1 MENPRPTGQGG
12 TLNMEYIKSLEGLLK
27 LAEIFCLMIAFASLS
42 GFTLHYSST
51 HYGGR
56 FDFFYFATVVSWLL
70 VIALFLIFALRL
82 TDRLY
87 EKCGNI
93 NWNLLLAIYS
103 PVTAFLLL
111 ISSALVLD
119 VAVRLRRSE
128 EITDNQI
135 HQDCDLVPCGNIEA
149 AGAFGVFSMVL
160 FSVDAIY
167 YCMMNRR
174 ASSAPPLT
182 FEGEPTDDVPQT
194 EPLPY

>member
-1 MENPRPTGQGG
+1 MENLRPTGQGG

-42 GFTLHYSST
+42 GFTLHHSSN
-51 HYGGR
+51 YDGR

-70 VIALFLIFALRL
+70 VIALFLIFALTF

-119 VAVRLRRSE
+119 VAVLLRRSE
-128 EITDNQI
+128 EIVGGQI
-135 HQDCDLVPCGNIEA
+135 QQNCNLLPCGNIEA
-149 AGAFGVFSMVL
+149 AGAFGVFSTVL
-160 FSVDAIY
+160 FSVDTIY

>member
-1 MENPRPTGQGG
+1 MYCFPFQ
-12 TLNMEYIKSLEGLLK
+12 
-27 LAEIFCLMIAFASLS
+27 
-42 GFTLHYSST
+42 
-51 HYGGR
+51 
-56 FDFFYFATVVSWLL
+56 
-70 VIALFLIFALRL
+70 
-82 TDRLY
+82 
-87 EKCGNI
+87 
-93 NWNLLLAIYS
+93 LAIYS